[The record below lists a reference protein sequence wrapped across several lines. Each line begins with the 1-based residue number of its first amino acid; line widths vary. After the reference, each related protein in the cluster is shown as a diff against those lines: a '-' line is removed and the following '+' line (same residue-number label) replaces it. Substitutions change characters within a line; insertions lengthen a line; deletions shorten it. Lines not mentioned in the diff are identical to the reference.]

1 MALRRKN
8 NRSTGKQK
16 QIIFFVVEP
25 QSGYYL
31 KKIFRWFNEAE
42 GSNTWRTAYD
52 SSWSSQPEISF
63 FKASQKRT
71 QKKKKKHLD
80 TCGKKASRTGSDV
93 RSVDDGNLQPRGG
106 RHPI

>member
-1 MALRRKN
+1 M
-8 NRSTGKQK
+8 
-16 QIIFFVVEP
+16 VEP

-63 FKASQKRT
+63 FEASQKRT

-80 TCGKKASRTGSDV
+80 TCGKKKPPELAAMFALWMMAIYSPEE
-93 RSVDDGNLQPRGG
+93 VDIQYNPNY
-106 RHPI
+106 H